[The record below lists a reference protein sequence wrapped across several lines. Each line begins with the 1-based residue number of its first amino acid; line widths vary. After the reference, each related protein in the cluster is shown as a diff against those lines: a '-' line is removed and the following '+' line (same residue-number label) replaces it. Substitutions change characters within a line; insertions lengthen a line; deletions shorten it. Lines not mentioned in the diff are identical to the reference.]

1 MHQITF
7 YLDFVSPYA
16 YIAFERLPRVL
27 QGLSYNVQ
35 YQPVLLGAVLQHH
48 GQRGPAEIPAK
59 REWLY
64 RHVQWL
70 AAEQHIPLQMP
81 AAHPFTPLPLL
92 RLAVASDTQG
102 LPNRHTCASLFRH
115 VWQDGAD
122 ALDATRLDTLRQQ
135 LPASREPG
143 DAEVKQQLRSHT
155 EQAIAAGVFGVPSFV
170 VNGKLFW
177 GVDALPMLRAYLDG
191 SAWFDGPQ
199 WDAVQQLPSGLP
211 GKATA

>member
-16 YIAFERLPRVL
+16 YIAFERLPQVL
-27 QGLSYNVQ
+27 QGLNYSVQ

-70 AAEQHIPLQMP
+70 AQQHNMPLQMP
-81 AAHPFTPLPLL
+81 AAHPFNPLPLL
-92 RLAVASDTQG
+92 RLAIASDAQG
-102 LPNRHTCASLFRH
+102 FPNRHSCATLFRH
-115 VWQDGAD
+115 VWQGGAD
-122 ALDATRLDTLRQQ
+122 ALDATRLDALQQQ
-135 LPASREPG
+135 LQLAREPG
-143 DAEVKQQLRSHT
+143 SAEVKQQLRSHT

-177 GVDALPMLRAYLDG
+177 GVDALPMLRAHLDG
-191 SAWFDGPQ
+191 APWFDGPE
-199 WDAVQQLPSGLP
+199 WAAVQQVPSGLP
-211 GKATA
+211 GKAAA